1 MAEDYDRIRFD
12 QGDSLMDKNEIL
24 RSKKLY
30 LFDMD
35 GTLYLGNRLY
45 DFTLELLSTLRST
58 GRQYL
63 FMTNNSSK
71 SVEDYVAKL
80 GKLGIEATREDFMTS
95 SQATAY
101 YLHKHHEGQKLY
113 VCGTESL
120 KAELR
125 REGFTVTANI
135 DEVECIV
142 MGFDTEL
149 TFQKLHDVSYLLLT
163 RPDLPYIATNP
174 DYVCPT
180 EFGSVPDCGSVCDMI
195 YNATKKRP
203 VVIGKPSPLMPQLA
217 MEKLGISKEETC
229 VVGDRIY
236 TDVKSGLNAGI
247 TGILVLSG
255 ETTREILEASPDKPH
270 LVLADASEI
279 LNAIQ

>member
-1 MAEDYDRIRFD
+1 M
-12 QGDSLMDKNEIL
+12 
-24 RSKKLY
+24 
-30 LFDMD
+30 
-35 GTLYLGNRLY
+35 
-45 DFTLELLSTLRST
+45 
-58 GRQYL
+58 
-63 FMTNNSSK
+63 
-71 SVEDYVAKL
+71 
-80 GKLGIEATREDFMTS
+80 
-95 SQATAY
+95 
-101 YLHKHHEGQKLY
+101 
-113 VCGTESL
+113 
-120 KAELR
+120 
-125 REGFTVTANI
+125 EGFTVT
-135 DEVECIV
+135 ERVEDTDCVV

-203 VVIGKPSPLMPQLA
+203 VVIGKPTALMPQLA
-217 MEKLGISKEETC
+217 MAKLGMTKEETC

-255 ETTREILEASPDKPH
+255 ETTEEILAQSPDKPH
-270 LVLADASEI
+270 LVLRDASEI
-279 LNAIQ
+279 LEAIR

>member
-1 MAEDYDRIRFD
+1 ME
-12 QGDSLMDKNEIL
+12 KNEIL

-35 GTLYLGNRLY
+35 GTLYLGDRLY
-45 DFTLELLSTLRST
+45 DFTLELLSTLKAT
-58 GRQYL
+58 GRKYL

-71 SVEDYVAKL
+71 SVNDYVKKL
-80 GKLGIEATREDFMTS
+80 KKLGIEATRDDFMTS

-120 KAELR
+120 KEELR
-125 REGFTVTANI
+125 MEGFTVTTKLE
-135 DEVECIV
+135 EVQCIV

-163 RPDLPYIATNP
+163 RKDMPYIATNP
-174 DYVCPT
+174 DLVCPT
-180 EFGSVPDCGSVCDMI
+180 EFGSVPDCGSVCI
-195 YNATKKRP
+195 GIKNATGREP

-217 MEKLGISKEETC
+217 MEKLGIQRDEAC

-255 ETTREILEASPDKPH
+255 ETTRQILAESEDKPH
-270 LVLADASEI
+270 LVLEDASEI
-279 LNAIQ
+279 LEAIRE

>member
-1 MAEDYDRIRFD
+1 
-12 QGDSLMDKNEIL
+12 MDTYATL
-24 RSKKLY
+24 RNIKLF

-35 GTLYLGNRLY
+35 GTLYLGDRLY
-45 DFTLELLSTLRST
+45 DFTNELLDTIKST
-58 GRQYL
+58 GRKYL

-71 SVEDYVAKL
+71 SVEDYVKKL
-80 GKLGIEATREDFMTS
+80 KKLGIASTRDDFITS

-101 YLHKHHEGQKLY
+101 YLKEHYAGKTLY

-120 KAELR
+120 KKELR
-125 REGFTVTANI
+125 MEGFAITETLE
-135 DEVECIV
+135 EVECIV

-149 TFQKLHDVSYLLLT
+149 TFKKLEDVSRLLSYH
-163 RPDLPYIATNP
+163 PDMPYIATNP

-195 YNATKKRP
+195 FNATGKRP

-217 MEKLGISKEETC
+217 MKAHGYGKEETA

-236 TDVKSGLNAGI
+236 TDIKSGLNAGI
-247 TGILVLSG
+247 TGILVMSG
-255 ETTREILEASPDKPH
+255 ETTYEILEASADKPH
-270 LVLADASEI
+270 LVFEDASPI
-279 LNAIQ
+279 IQAIR

>member
-1 MAEDYDRIRFD
+1 MN
-12 QGDSLMDKNEIL
+12 KNEL
-24 RSKKLY
+24 LKSMKLF

-35 GTLYLGNRLY
+35 GTLYLGNQLY
-45 DFTLELLSTLRST
+45 PFTIELLETIKAT
-58 GRQYL
+58 GGKYL

-71 SVEDYVAKL
+71 SVNDYVKKL
-80 GKLGIEATREDFMTS
+80 EKLGIPATRDEFMTS
-95 SQATAY
+95 SQATAF

-120 KAELR
+120 KEELR
-125 REGFTVTANI
+125 LEGFTVTTNL

-163 RPDLPYIATNP
+163 RPELPYIATNP
-174 DYVCPT
+174 DLVCPT
-180 EFGSVPDCGSVCDMI
+180 EFGSVPDCGSVCI
-195 YNATKKRP
+195 GIKNATGKEP
-203 VVIGKPSPLMPQLA
+203 IVIGKPSPLMPQLA
-217 MEKLGISKEETC
+217 MEKLGIRKEEAC

-255 ETTREILEASPDKPH
+255 ETTVEILEASEDKPH
-270 LVLADASEI
+270 LVLQDAGEI
-279 LNAIQ
+279 LAALKN

>member
-1 MAEDYDRIRFD
+1 MQNND
-12 QGDSLMDKNEIL
+12 LL

-35 GTLYLGNRLY
+35 GTLYLGSRLY
-45 DFTLELLSTLRST
+45 DFTLELLDTLKNT
-58 GRQYL
+58 GRRYL

-71 SVEDYVAKL
+71 SVDDYVKKL
-80 GKLGIEATREDFMTS
+80 ASLGISASRDDFMTS
-95 SQATAY
+95 SQATAF
-101 YLHKHHEGQKLY
+101 YLHKHHEGKKLY
-113 VCGTESL
+113 VCGTQSL
-120 KAELR
+120 KDELS
-125 REGFTVTANI
+125 REGFTVTTDVN
-135 DEVECIV
+135 ETECIV

-149 TFQKLHDVSYLLLT
+149 TFRKLHDVSYMLLT
-163 RPDLPYIATNP
+163 RPELPYIATNP

-217 MEKLGISKEETC
+217 MDALGVSDAETC

-236 TDVKSGLNAGI
+236 TDIKSGLNAGI
-247 TGILVLSG
+247 TSVLVLSG
-255 ETTREILEASPDKPH
+255 ETTQEILDASEDKPH
-270 LVLADASEI
+270 IVLQNAGEI
-279 LNAIQ
+279 LAALKE

>member
-1 MAEDYDRIRFD
+1 
-12 QGDSLMDKNEIL
+12 MDKNELL
-24 RSKKLY
+24 RSKKLF

-45 DFTLELLSTLRST
+45 DFTLELLDTLKKT
-58 GRQYL
+58 GRNYL

-71 SVEDYVAKL
+71 SVEDYVKKL
-80 GKLGIEATREDFMTS
+80 GKLGIAATREDFMTS
-95 SQATAY
+95 SQATAF

-120 KAELR
+120 KNELR
-125 REGFTVTANI
+125 MEGFTVTTDVN
-135 DEVECIV
+135 EVDCIV

-163 RPDLPYIATNP
+163 RPELPYIATNP

-203 VVIGKPSPLMPQLA
+203 IVIGKPSPLMPQLA
-217 MEKLGISKEETC
+217 MEKLGVSKEETC

-255 ETTREILEASPDKPH
+255 ETTREILAESPDKPH
-270 LVLADASEI
+270 LVLEDASEI
-279 LNAIQ
+279 LDAIRA